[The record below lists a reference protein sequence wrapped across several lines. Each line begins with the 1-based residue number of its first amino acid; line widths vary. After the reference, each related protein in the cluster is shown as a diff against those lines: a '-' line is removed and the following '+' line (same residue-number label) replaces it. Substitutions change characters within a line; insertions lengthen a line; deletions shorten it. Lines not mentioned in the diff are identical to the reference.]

1 MKPKLAFP
9 IPVTPEFNP
18 GDLPENITKFLDLR
32 YACDSGEQVLD
43 LYLPEEK
50 DRREGK
56 KFPLILYI
64 HEGAF
69 AFGSKRDKRAETLF
83 EALKRG
89 YAIASVDYRKSGEV
103 TWPAPLYDIKTA
115 VRFLRAHA
123 ERYALDEKKFAV
135 WGMSAG
141 AYYGSMA
148 AVTNGLPGFEDPET
162 GFGRFDS
169 SIQAAVDLCGTDEM
183 GRDIFSRLLYGGR
196 ASLSLGFLATI
207 ISTIIGMFIGSVVGY
222 FGGVVDTVV
231 MRFVDILQAIP
242 GILLAI
248 AISACLGSG
257 FVNTIIALSIGGIP
271 MTVRLLRGSIMG
283 VRKMEYLEAAQTINC
298 SVPRLIIKHILP
310 NSISPIIVSVT
321 MGIGN
326 TILMAA
332 SLSYIGLGVQ
342 PPTPEWGAML
352 SAARTYMRDYP
363 HMVLFPGLAIAIV
376 VLSLNMLGDG
386 LRDALDPKLKQ

>member
-1 MKPKLAFP
+1 MKGSRNL
-9 IPVTPEFNP
+9 
-18 GDLPENITKFLDLR
+18 
-32 YACDSGEQVLD
+32 GEGG
-43 LYLPEEK
+43 
-50 DRREGK
+50 R
-56 KFPLILYI
+56 
-64 HEGAF
+64 
-69 AFGSKRDKRAETLF
+69 KRMAN
-83 EALKRG
+83 
-89 YAIASVDYRKSGEV
+89 
-103 TWPAPLYDIKTA
+103 
-115 VRFLRAHA
+115 
-123 ERYALDEKKFAV
+123 
-135 WGMSAG
+135 
-141 AYYGSMA
+141 SMA
-148 AVTNGLPGFEDPET
+148 AGKAVTMERKKKEGQFSLVMKRLMKNKLAMAGLFITLLLFLLALLSPLIMPYGYDELNMID
-162 GFGRFDS
+162 RFAS
-169 SIQAAVDLCGTDEM
+169 PSLSHLCGADEM
-183 GRDIFSRLLYGGR
+183 GRDIFSRLLYGAR
-196 ASLSLGFLATI
+196 WSLALGFLATI
-207 ISTIIGMFIGSVVGY
+207 ISTIIGMVIGSVVGY
-222 FGGVVDTVV
+222 FGGTVDTVI
-231 MRFVDILQAIP
+231 MRLIDILQAIP

-352 SAARTYMRDYP
+352 SAGRTYMRDYP
-363 HMVLFPGLAIAIV
+363 HMVLFPGIAIALV

-386 LRDALDPKLKQ
+386 LRDAMDPKLKK

>member
-1 MKPKLAFP
+1 MKNHSMLSE
-9 IPVTPEFNP
+9 IW
-18 GDLPENITKFLDLR
+18 
-32 YACDSGEQVLD
+32 
-43 LYLPEEK
+43 
-50 DRREGK
+50 RRFK
-56 KFPLILYI
+56 KNKQALVGLIVLILFVLI
-64 HEGAF
+64 AIF
-69 AFGSKRDKRAETLF
+69 ADQIAPYGYDDQDASRAM
-83 EALKRG
+83 
-89 YAIASVDYRKSGEV
+89 IA
-103 TWPAPLYDIKTA
+103 PC
-115 VRFLRAHA
+115 A
-123 ERYALDEKKFAV
+123 EHIF
-135 WGMSAG
+135 
-141 AYYGSMA
+141 
-148 AVTNGLPGFEDPET
+148 
-162 GFGRFDS
+162 
-169 SIQAAVDLCGTDEM
+169 GTDNL
-183 GRDIFSRLLYGGR
+183 GRDIFSRLLYGAR

-207 ISTIIGMFIGSVVGY
+207 ISTVIGMFIGSIVGY
-222 FGGVVDTVV
+222 FGGIVDTVI
-231 MRFVDILQAIP
+231 MRLVDILQAIP
-242 GILLAI
+242 GILLAV

-298 SVPRLIIKHILP
+298 SVPRLIMKHILP

-363 HMVLFPGLAIAIV
+363 HMVLFPGLAIALV

-386 LRDALDPKLKQ
+386 LRDALDPKLKK

>member
-1 MKPKLAFP
+1 MANSAAAAANTTKVRKKKESQFSLVMKRLSKNRLAMAGLV
-9 IPVTPEFNP
+9 IILV
-18 GDLPENITKFLDLR
+18 LFLLAILSKWIMP
-32 YACDSGEQVLD
+32 YP
-43 LYLPEEK
+43 YEEMNM
-50 DRREGK
+50 
-56 KFPLILYI
+56 
-64 HEGAF
+64 
-69 AFGSKRDKRAETLF
+69 
-83 EALKRG
+83 
-89 YAIASVDYRKSGEV
+89 
-103 TWPAPLYDIKTA
+103 
-115 VRFLRAHA
+115 A
-123 ERYALDEKKFAV
+123 ERFA
-135 WGMSAG
+135 SP
-141 AYYGSMA
+141 S
-148 AVTNGLPGFEDPET
+148 LKHF
-162 GFGRFDS
+162 
-169 SIQAAVDLCGTDEM
+169 CGTDEM
-183 GRDIFSRLLYGGR
+183 GRDIFSRLLYGAR

-207 ISTIIGMFIGSVVGY
+207 ISTVLGMLIGSVVGY
-222 FGGVVDTVV
+222 FGGIVDTVV

-257 FVNTIIALSIGGIP
+257 FTNTIIALSIGGIP

-298 SVPRLIIKHILP
+298 SVPRTIMKHILP

-363 HMVLFPGLAIAIV
+363 HMVLFPGLAIALV

-386 LRDALDPKLKQ
+386 LRDALDPKLKK